1 MSLHRY
7 LRSIR
12 HSVQL
17 DAHTVKTAILFFSLV
32 IVLLLIATTQFIEQ
46 STYNRPAASDQ
57 FAESKEPADAPWSF
71 DQVNFRSAFTLYSGY
86 AGTSDFF
93 GAYALKTIGDQLYVA
108 LSDGIPP
115 EGNSGALVLKIRGDL
130 ITPLTVANQ
139 NNPNITEQGLHSLFV
154 TSDQSQLVVPGTDPC
169 CPDNWDFG
177 NVYTNEVGTSDVYKY
192 RETSG
197 LDHVVHFWGIT
208 ETPEG
213 LYGAVS
219 SYFAGL
225 GDWGTAGEIFRS
237 SDRGVTWNRVTEYP
251 GNFMANP
258 SGLLSTYRILDIV
271 WFANRL
277 YIHNLRE
284 GASGQPMVQ
293 FSDNYGKS
301 WNQVDGVVAANY
313 PRMQVFK
320 NWLIGATHNGANLF
334 VIDEQNAVRLIPVTF
349 MGQQQYVANT
359 YQPFASSADHLFV
372 LTGNGR
378 VLKTTNPLSGEW
390 DLLQSFA
397 EQPLAVEYWSANRSV
412 IVSTR
417 GGTGKLY
424 QVDPSQVIV
433 PTITPTPIPAVCLPC
448 TDPRYDHNGDGVVD
462 QIDVQWFISSCLG
475 QPASAACP
483 DFDQNGG
490 LFASGTLICVVNC
503 QGSMQVS
510 PTITPTSIP
519 TVPTAPTN
527 TPSAT
532 VVPTSTPTV
541 VVVPTATRVP
551 TATPTIS
558 KIKPRDTATPRPTS
572 TTAPAAS
579 KE

>member
-1 MSLHRY
+1 M
-7 LRSIR
+7 
-12 HSVQL
+12 
-17 DAHTVKTAILFFSLV
+17 
-32 IVLLLIATTQFIEQ
+32 IATTQFIEQ
-46 STYNRPAASDQ
+46 STYNRPAARDQ
-57 FAESKEPADAPWSF
+57 FAESKEPAGAPWSL

-93 GAYALKTIGDQLYVA
+93 GAYALKAIGDQLYVA
-108 LSDGIPP
+108 LSDSIPP
-115 EGNSGALVLKIRGDL
+115 VGNSGALVLKVRGDS

-154 TSDQSQLVVPGTDPC
+154 TSDQSRLVVPGTDPC

-177 NVYTNEVGTSDVYKY
+177 NVYTNEFGTSYVYKY

-197 LDHVVHFWGIT
+197 LDNVVHFWGIT

-237 SDRGVTWNRVTEYP
+237 SDRGVTLNRVTEYP
-251 GNFMANP
+251 GNSMANP
-258 SGLLSTYRILDIV
+258 SGLLSTYRILDFV

-277 YIHNLRE
+277 NIHNLRE

-359 YQPFASSADHLFV
+359 YQPFAASDEFIYV
-372 LTGNGR
+372 VTGNGR
-378 VLKTTNPLSGEW
+378 ILRTADPLAGEW
-390 DLLQSFA
+390 QLVSSVS
-397 EQPLAVEYWSANRSV
+397 ETPLALVYWPAQQSV
-412 IVSTR
+412 VVSTR
-417 GGTGKLY
+417 GNTGKIY
-424 QVDPSQVIV
+424 QFDAAQTIV
-433 PTITPTPIPAVCLPC
+433 PTITPTSPPSVCLSC
-448 TDPRYDHNGDGVVD
+448 TDALYDHDGDGIITQD
-462 QIDVQWFISSCLG
+462 DVQ
-475 QPASAACP
+475 
-483 DFDQNGG
+483 
-490 LFASGTLICVVNC
+490 
-503 QGSMQVS
+503 
-510 PTITPTSIP
+510 
-519 TVPTAPTN
+519 
-527 TPSAT
+527 
-532 VVPTSTPTV
+532 
-541 VVVPTATRVP
+541 
-551 TATPTIS
+551 
-558 KIKPRDTATPRPTS
+558 
-572 TTAPAAS
+572 
-579 KE
+579 